1 MIFTAINCLSKAIV
15 DKDILVLG
23 LKKKITFRKEFVK
36 VGTSNP
42 MKSALVFHY
51 LDQTGTLVANIREEG

>member
-23 LKKKITFRKEFVK
+23 LKKKITFQKDIVK
-36 VGTSNP
+36 IGTSNP
-42 MKSALVFHY
+42 LKCALVFHY
-51 LDQTGTLVANIREEG
+51 LD

>member
-23 LKKKITFRKEFVK
+23 LKKKNTSRQNIVK
-36 VGTSNP
+36 IEISNP
-42 MKSALVFHY
+42 IESALVFHY
-51 LDQTGTLVANIREEG
+51 LD